1 MPEPRGPRF
10 ARRAAVVAHLALIW
24 LLIVA
29 LSDRPPC
36 SGDFIGSCDLLLAP
50 LLLGASVFVLLG
62 TVTRW
67 AGGDG
72 PVGMLVV
79 ADLTALGLAWL
90 NASTT
95 GIRLAAVGAGVA
107 ILSLAIAEMSRT
119 ERLKPPP

>member
-1 MPEPRGPRF
+1 LSKSFVASRQ
-10 ARRAAVVAHLALIW
+10 AREH
-24 LLIVA
+24 
-29 LSDRPPC
+29 
-36 SGDFIGSCDLLLAP
+36 
-50 LLLGASVFVLLG
+50 
-62 TVTRW
+62 
-67 AGGDG
+67 
-72 PVGMLVV
+72 VV